1 MKKQQRKINKKQKYF
16 IYAKEIEKTRKN
28 DKEKVILQLTVLDIR
43 VGALSQN

>member
-16 IYAKEIEKTRKN
+16 IYVKEIEKTRNN